1 MSNNSSQL
9 LFASFQFEPSVVEIT
24 TPLNFLVKTSNG
36 TYSIL
41 PSKYRASSFYT
52 GQVANHVKNDIVS
65 CTSNSTGHLICPKN
79 SFTPANWSPN
89 QIQSNQ
95 PTLFFKSSTTTRVA
109 KQIVTYFRGTIN
121 SVTPRGTLRGL
132 SQQITLTFAT
142 NTLTNNVTTP
152 MSIFCRTNATGLST
166 FTATISSS
174 TQLRC
179 TIPYSTN
186 NPNII
191 LVDPFLHFP
200 QLETANYSLAN
211 AHSHIFY
218 YLDQGPLQ
226 FTNPSQPLFLL
237 AGNQLVAF
245 VLLVNYPTQEP
256 KQYIRCRL
264 DQGATSTTIIPTFIN
279 DNRLFNQSYN
289 CSLPILTGGRYNISM
304 TYNDGG
310 NQFNMSTNS
319 LELVVAELAS
329 INSFSPVAAGA
340 NLTTTVTIRTSFK
353 TNVDYGPN
361 VNYYCKLEGNF
372 SLGNS
377 TVVASIAQGETGSFT
392 CTFFSSIIQTVNVTL
407 TMVAKGIE
415 RTITSE
421 KVSFSFIEPFFFEPS
436 FGLHQGGELVVLKN
450 YGGTDTNVTL
460 NDFPQISFNCSKI
473 GANLNCTTPNLNLF
487 PFIQKFNSFTL
498 KLGNRTM
505 SMKYVNYERF
515 TLTQVHPRVI
525 FISGT
530 SFPLNISMNSVFS
543 AVQGSAVLTIDDS
556 TANAKRY
563 DINLQ
568 NRMNITQTV
577 DMFSEGRYPVQLF
590 YKNSELFEIRNS
602 IPMSDSVNIAFVSQK
617 SISFVG
623 ANIFPVNQAT
633 NVTVSFGSGNIFSG
647 GITMS
652 SLAPLMK
659 CRLGTQYVPTFYS
672 PTNNDFTCT
681 VRSSKNASKR

>member
-1 MSNNSSQL
+1 
-9 LFASFQFEPSVVEIT
+9 
-24 TPLNFLVKTSNG
+24 
-36 TYSIL
+36 
-41 PSKYRASSFYT
+41 
-52 GQVANHVKNDIVS
+52 
-65 CTSNSTGHLICPKN
+65 
-79 SFTPANWSPN
+79 
-89 QIQSNQ
+89 
-95 PTLFFKSSTTTRVA
+95 
-109 KQIVTYFRGTIN
+109 
-121 SVTPRGTLRGL
+121 
-132 SQQITLTFAT
+132 
-142 NTLTNNVTTP
+142 
-152 MSIFCRTNATGLST
+152 
-166 FTATISSS
+166 
-174 TQLRC
+174 
-179 TIPYSTN
+179 
-186 NPNII
+186 
-191 LVDPFLHFP
+191 
-200 QLETANYSLAN
+200 
-211 AHSHIFY
+211 
-218 YLDQGPLQ
+218 
-226 FTNPSQPLFLL
+226 
-237 AGNQLVAF
+237 
-245 VLLVNYPTQEP
+245 
-256 KQYIRCRL
+256 
-264 DQGATSTTIIPTFIN
+264 
-279 DNRLFNQSYN
+279 
-289 CSLPILTGGRYNISM
+289 M

-340 NLTTTVTIRTSFK
+340 NLTTTVTVRTSFK

-361 VNYYCKLEGNF
+361 VNYYCKLEGNMPP
-372 SLGNS
+372 GNS
-377 TVVASIAQGETGSFT
+377 TVVATIVQGETGSFT
-392 CTFFSSIIQTVNVTL
+392 CSFFSSIIQTVNVTL

-421 KVSFSFIEPFFFEPS
+421 KVSFSFIEQFFFEPS

-460 NDFPQISFNCSKI
+460 NDFPQVSFNCSKI

-498 KLGNRTM
+498 KLNNRTM

-681 VRSSKNASKR
+681 VSASTSTVQTLTIWYTDTDALSEFQVSSNSHPIIFVQQLSISNVVPHLTLSTTSTVTLRTNSSVDVFGALVTYQCRLVINPHTSTATRNGNEFTCNPDRLTNNHFRTEIDLWS